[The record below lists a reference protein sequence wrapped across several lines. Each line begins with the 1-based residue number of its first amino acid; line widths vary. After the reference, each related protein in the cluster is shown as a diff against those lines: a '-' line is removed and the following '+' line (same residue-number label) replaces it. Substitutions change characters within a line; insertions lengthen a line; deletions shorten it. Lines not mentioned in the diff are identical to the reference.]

1 MDFKLY
7 HGECVVLGMIA
18 ALRICVSRGLIT
30 ENEYNDAIEMFK
42 LYEFPVSVKGIS
54 IDDVIAVSKNDKKM
68 DKGQIKFILLNKIGD
83 AYIDRTVS
91 DDEMR
96 EALKYVI
103 D

>member
-1 MDFKLY
+1 
-7 HGECVVLGMIA
+7 MIA